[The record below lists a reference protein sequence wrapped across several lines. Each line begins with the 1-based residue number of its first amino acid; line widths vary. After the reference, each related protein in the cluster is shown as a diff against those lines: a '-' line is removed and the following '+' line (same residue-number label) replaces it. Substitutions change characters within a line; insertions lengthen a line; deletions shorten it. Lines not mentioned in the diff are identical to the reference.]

1 MGFFD
6 DVDLNTVD
14 SKKKMGTAEQAG
26 MDSENILDDLLV
38 PDMDEEN
45 SDEEDMDEAFSE
57 MPADYA
63 EDVDDHEGSIENEPV
78 CEPVKESVK
87 EEQELPRKEQI
98 ANEPKIFPQESK
110 TKMVEKSNA
119 AVKSGHASM
128 GHNVILEGT
137 VISGSIKSNA
147 SIDVYGDIEGS
158 VESKEDVFVGEQ
170 GSVKETVI
178 AEGAVT
184 ISGTVENGVQAG
196 NNLTFKN
203 CKVRGDVSGK
213 DIAFEETSIVI
224 GDVKASGNISVT
236 GAIKGNIDAKGN
248 VTVKESAIIQ
258 GNIKSAVI
266 SIAPGA
272 AIDGTCTQEYAK
284 VKPADFFAN
293 IE

>member
-14 SKKKMGTAEQAG
+14 SKKRMGTTEQAG

-98 ANEPKIFPQESK
+98 ANEPKVFPQESK

-158 VESKEDVFVGEQ
+158 VESKEDVFIGEQ
-170 GSVKETVI
+170 GSVKETVV
-178 AEGAVT
+178 AEGTVT
-184 ISGTVENGVQAG
+184 ICGTVENGVQAG

-236 GAIKGNIDAKGN
+236 GAIKGNIDAKGS

>member
-14 SKKKMGTAEQAG
+14 SKKKAGIAEQGG

-38 PDMDEEN
+38 PDMDEED
-45 SDEEDMDEAFSE
+45 SGEEDIDEAFSE

-78 CEPVKESVK
+78 CEPVKESIK
-87 EEQELPRKEQI
+87 EKQELPRKEQL
-98 ANEPKIFPQESK
+98 ASEPKVFPQENK
-110 TKMVEKSNA
+110 TKMVEKSNVTA
-119 AVKSGHASM
+119 NRSEHASM
-128 GHNVILEGT
+128 EHNVILEGT

-170 GSVKETVI
+170 GSVKETVV
-178 AEGAVT
+178 AEGTVT
-184 ISGTVENGVQAG
+184 ICGTVENGVQAG
-196 NNLTFKN
+196 NDLTFKN

-213 DIAFEETSIVI
+213 DIAFEEGSIVI
-224 GDVKASGNISVT
+224 GNVNASGNISVT

-293 IE
+293 M

>member
-1 MGFFD
+1 M
-6 DVDLNTVD
+6 
-14 SKKKMGTAEQAG
+14 
-26 MDSENILDDLLV
+26 
-38 PDMDEEN
+38 
-45 SDEEDMDEAFSE
+45 
-57 MPADYA
+57 
-63 EDVDDHEGSIENEPV
+63 
-78 CEPVKESVK
+78 
-87 EEQELPRKEQI
+87 
-98 ANEPKIFPQESK
+98 
-110 TKMVEKSNA
+110 
-119 AVKSGHASM
+119 
-128 GHNVILEGT
+128 
-137 VISGSIKSNA
+137 
-147 SIDVYGDIEGS
+147 YGDIEGS

>member
-98 ANEPKIFPQESK
+98 ANEPKVFPQESK

-170 GSVKETVI
+170 GSVKETVV
-178 AEGAVT
+178 AEGTVT

>member
-14 SKKKMGTAEQAG
+14 SKKKMGTTEQAG

-178 AEGAVT
+178 AEGTVT
-184 ISGTVENGVQAG
+184 ICGTVENGVQAG

-236 GAIKGNIDAKGN
+236 GAIKGNIDAKGS

>member
-98 ANEPKIFPQESK
+98 ANEPKVFPQESK